1 MSLIVTPLRDE
12 LKVRRA
18 FWKNGTLWMMAT
30 AVILPFGWILLLL
43 RLEPVRVRVRS
54 LFRH

>member
-18 FWKNGTLWMMAT
+18 FWKSGALWMMTT
-30 AVILPFGWILLLL
+30 AVVLPFGWVLLLL

-54 LFRH
+54 LFRY

>member
-18 FWKNGTLWMMAT
+18 FWKNGTLWMMAA
-30 AVILPFGWILLLL
+30 AVILPFGWVLLLL

-54 LFRH
+54 LFRY